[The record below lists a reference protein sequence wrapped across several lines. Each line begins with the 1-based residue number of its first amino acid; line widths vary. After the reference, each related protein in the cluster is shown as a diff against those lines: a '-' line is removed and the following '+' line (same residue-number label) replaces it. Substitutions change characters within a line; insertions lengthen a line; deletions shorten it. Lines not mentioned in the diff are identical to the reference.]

1 MNTVHFVDAE
11 NIGITALSALV
22 HDPLDHLF
30 VFSLSFDVESVCH
43 NHRWHYLNDYVVGNN
58 QADFALIAEFAKQL
72 TLAGD
77 IANKHDWRLHSKDNA
92 LRQAFTSVGQAIG
105 VAVKLSPDTLI
116 IAKTTAKAIEVKP
129 KAATPEEQRLARFL
143 AVLPAKLDDALRTQ
157 LRLSK
162 PSFTRLINQSINE
175 GRIERDG
182 QQRSLWRKKE
192 KT

>member
-1 MNTVHFVDAE
+1 MHFVDAE

>member
-22 HDPLDHLF
+22 HDPLDHVF

-43 NHRWHYLNDYVVGNN
+43 RHRWHYLNDYVVGNN

-116 IAKTTAKAIEVKP
+116 TTKTTANTIEVKP

-143 AVLPAKLDDALRTQ
+143 AALPAKLDDALRK
-157 LRLSK
+157 RLSLDK
-162 PSFTRLINQSINE
+162 PTYSRLCSQYIRE
-175 GRIERDG
+175 GRIERDS

>member
-1 MNTVHFVDAE
+1 MDAE
-11 NIGITALSALV
+11 NIEITALSALV
-22 HDPLDHLF
+22 HDPLDHVF

-43 NHRWHYLNDYVVGNN
+43 RHRWHYLNDYVVGNN
-58 QADFALIAEFAKQL
+58 QADFALIAEFVKQL

-116 IAKTTAKAIEVKP
+116 TAKTTAKAIEVKP

-143 AVLPAKLDDALRTQ
+143 AALPAKLDDALRTQ